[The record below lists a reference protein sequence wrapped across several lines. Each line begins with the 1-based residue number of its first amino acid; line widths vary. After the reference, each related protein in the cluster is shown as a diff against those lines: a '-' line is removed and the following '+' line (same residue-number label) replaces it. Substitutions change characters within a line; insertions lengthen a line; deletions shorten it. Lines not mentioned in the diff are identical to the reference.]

1 MAPELQPG
9 NMRFLGI
16 PATFDIHYMYQS
28 SPENAKENTFYNKI
42 ATCVLTDCDVNYT
55 PDENVRSFD
64 SGAPTRITMDLKFM
78 ETEMLTKEKVAQG
91 F

>member
-1 MAPELQPG
+1 
-9 NMRFLGI
+9 
-16 PATFDIHYMYQS
+16 MYQS
-28 SPENAKENTFYNKI
+28 ENGHSRENTFYNKI

-55 PDENVRSFD
+55 PDDNLRSFD
-64 SGAPTRITMDLKFM
+64 SGAPTKITMTLGFM